1 MEEGQPGWPSNR
13 KRQHV
18 EFTMKRTAQIS
29 AVTGA
34 ALALV
39 LAGCSG
45 SASTRSESGA
55 AGASEEYSIGISQ
68 ITTHTSLD
76 AAREGFKQAFTDTGL
91 NVKFDE
97 QNAQGDQATATSIA
111 AKFAEADHDLILAIA
126 TPSAQ
131 AIAQSIVDTPVLF
144 TSVTDPVSAQL
155 VDSLDAPGSNL
166 TGTTDMNPV
175 EEQIKLVK
183 QFTPKAKSIGIIY
196 SSGEVNSEVQVKL
209 AKTIAESEGL
219 SVKETTITNSAEV
232 QQAAQDLAGT
242 VDAIYVPTDNTVVSA
257 FASVVQ
263 AAEDAKIPLI
273 AGEADSVAHG
283 ALATYGIDYTTLGYQ
298 TGQMAIKILTEGA
311 DPATMPVESQTEY
324 ELTVNK
330 TTLEAIGVTL
340 PDALK
345 DTAVLVGE

>member
-1 MEEGQPGWPSNR
+1 M
-13 KRQHV
+13 
-18 EFTMKRTAQIS
+18 
-29 AVTGA
+29 
-34 ALALV
+34 
-39 LAGCSG
+39 
-45 SASTRSESGA
+45 
-55 AGASEEYSIGISQ
+55 
-68 ITTHTSLD
+68 
-76 AAREGFKQAFTDTGL
+76 
-91 NVKFDE
+91 KFDE

>member
-1 MEEGQPGWPSNR
+1 
-13 KRQHV
+13 
-18 EFTMKRTAQIS
+18 
-29 AVTGA
+29 
-34 ALALV
+34 
-39 LAGCSG
+39 
-45 SASTRSESGA
+45 
-55 AGASEEYSIGISQ
+55 
-68 ITTHTSLD
+68 
-76 AAREGFKQAFTDTGL
+76 
-91 NVKFDE
+91 
-97 QNAQGDQATATSIA
+97 
-111 AKFAEADHDLILAIA
+111 
-126 TPSAQ
+126 
-131 AIAQSIVDTPVLF
+131 
-144 TSVTDPVSAQL
+144 
-155 VDSLDAPGSNL
+155 
-166 TGTTDMNPV
+166 MNPV

-183 QFTPKAKSIGIIY
+183 QFTPKAKSLGIIY

>member
-1 MEEGQPGWPSNR
+1 
-13 KRQHV
+13 
-18 EFTMKRTAQIS
+18 
-29 AVTGA
+29 
-34 ALALV
+34 
-39 LAGCSG
+39 
-45 SASTRSESGA
+45 
-55 AGASEEYSIGISQ
+55 
-68 ITTHTSLD
+68 
-76 AAREGFKQAFTDTGL
+76 
-91 NVKFDE
+91 
-97 QNAQGDQATATSIA
+97 
-111 AKFAEADHDLILAIA
+111 
-126 TPSAQ
+126 
-131 AIAQSIVDTPVLF
+131 
-144 TSVTDPVSAQL
+144 
-155 VDSLDAPGSNL
+155 
-166 TGTTDMNPV
+166 MNPV

-183 QFTPKAKSIGIIY
+183 QFTPKAKSLGIIY

-283 ALATYGIDYTTLGYQ
+283 ALATYGIDYATLGYQ

-311 DPATMPVESQTEY
+311 DPATMPVESQSEY